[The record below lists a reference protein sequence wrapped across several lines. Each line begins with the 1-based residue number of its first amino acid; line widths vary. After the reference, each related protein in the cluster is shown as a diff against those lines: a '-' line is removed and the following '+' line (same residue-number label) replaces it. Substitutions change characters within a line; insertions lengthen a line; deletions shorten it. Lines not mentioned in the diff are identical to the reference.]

1 MSKTLWTFGDSF
13 TQGFSCVPVI
23 SYPTIPEYHQYKKIG
38 EDIWPNLLSK
48 YLGIKLI
55 NKGLGGISN
64 DFIIDIII
72 DNWDSIKPKDI
83 VIIGMTF
90 NVRIDVPI
98 KENKKLKINKPRLYS
113 MSNLL
118 NSELINDMTENQKET
133 IINFQYH
140 FADSKLF
147 KERNIK
153 RFNHI
158 KKLLEANGSI
168 VFLWEL
174 ENEINKYETITTATN
189 NIIEDNHWS
198 FKGNYDFSKFIM
210 EELKFDYNN
219 KLI

>member
-13 TQGFSCVPVI
+13 TQGFSCVPI
-23 SYPTIPEYHQYKKIG
+23 IDYPTIPEYYRYKKIG

-64 DFIIDIII
+64 DSILDIII
-72 DNWDSIKPKDI
+72 DNWDYIKEGDI

-118 NSELINDMTENQKET
+118 NSELINDMTEGEKET
-133 IINFQYH
+133 ILNFEYY
-140 FADSKLF
+140 FSNSVLY

-153 RFNHI
+153 RFSHI
-158 KKLLEANGSI
+158 KKLLELNKI
-168 VFLWEL
+168 NVFLWEL
-174 ENEINKYETITTATN
+174 ENVIDKYETITTATN
-189 NIIEDNHWS
+189 GMIKDSHWS
-198 FKGNYDFSKFIM
+198 FKGNNDFSKFIM
-210 EELKFDYNN
+210 EELEFEYSN

>member
-13 TQGFSCVPVI
+13 TQGFSCIPIVE
-23 SYPTIPEYHQYKKIG
+23 YPTIPEYYEYKKIAD
-38 EDIWPNLLSK
+38 DIWPNLLSK

-55 NKGLGGISN
+55 NEGLGGISN
-64 DFIIDIII
+64 DSIIDIII
-72 DNWDSIKPKDI
+72 DNWDSIKPGDI

-118 NSELINDMTENQKET
+118 NSELINDMTDIEKET

-140 FADSKLF
+140 FAKSKLF

-158 KKLLEANGSI
+158 KKLLEAKEI
-168 VFLWEL
+168 FVFVWEL
-174 ENEINKYETITTATN
+174 ENEINKYETIITATN
-189 NIIEDNHWS
+189 GVIKDNHWS
-198 FKGNYDFSKFIM
+198 FKGNYDFAKFIM

>member
-1 MSKTLWTFGDSF
+1 
-13 TQGFSCVPVI
+13 
-23 SYPTIPEYHQYKKIG
+23 
-38 EDIWPNLLSK
+38 
-48 YLGIKLI
+48 
-55 NKGLGGISN
+55 
-64 DFIIDIII
+64 
-72 DNWDSIKPKDI
+72 
-83 VIIGMTF
+83 MTF
-90 NVRIDVPI
+90 NTRIDVPI

-113 MSNLL
+113 MNNLL

-140 FADSKLF
+140 FANSQLF

-158 KKLLEANGSI
+158 KKVLEANKI
-168 VFLWEL
+168 FVFVWEL

-198 FKGNYDFSKFIM
+198 FKGNYDFSKFLM
-210 EELKFDYNN
+210 QELKFDYNN

>member
-13 TQGFSCVPVI
+13 TQGFSCIPI
-23 SYPTIPEYHQYKKIG
+23 IEYPTIPKYYEYKTIG
-38 EDIWPNLLSK
+38 DDIWPNLLSK

-64 DFIIDIII
+64 DSIIDIII
-72 DNWDSIKPKDI
+72 DNWDSIKPGDI

-133 IINFQYH
+133 IINFQYY
-140 FADSKLF
+140 FANSELF

-158 KKLLEANGSI
+158 KKLLEANEI
-168 VFLWEL
+168 FVFVWEL
-174 ENEINKYETITTATN
+174 ENEANKYETITTATN

-198 FKGNYDFSKFIM
+198 FKGNYDFSKFLM
-210 EELKFDYNN
+210 KKLKFDYNN